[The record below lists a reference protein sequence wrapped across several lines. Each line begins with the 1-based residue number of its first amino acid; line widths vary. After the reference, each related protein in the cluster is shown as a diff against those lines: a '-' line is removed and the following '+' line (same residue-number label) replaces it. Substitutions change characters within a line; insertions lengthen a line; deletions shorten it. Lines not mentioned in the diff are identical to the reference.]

1 MNDLPHGNDTPVP
14 IAHPAIEHT
23 SAAMAP
29 PPRRLD
35 VGLLLAIVALV
46 LLAIFFWMY
55 WIQSGEI
62 RRDLGKRLSE
72 SDQSQ
77 KQTALIAQE
86 TRADLRQATAKLA
99 VLEQKL
105 AESQSQQVALQAMYQ
120 DIAKVS
126 DDASIAEIEQIL
138 LIASQQLQLAGD
150 VKAALAALQ
159 TVEARLQRLNRPR
172 FVPLRRA
179 ISQDIEKLRALPY
192 VDVIGISVQL
202 DSLLSTVDNLPL
214 VSSRSERVAEKKS
227 VTAPSDNAL
236 KRIGSELW
244 GEVKNLLRIQNME
257 KNALPL
263 LPPEQAYFMRENL
276 KLRLLTARVALLQ
289 RQQSSYAADLQ
300 AAEQSLERYF
310 DTSARPARQALVALR
325 ELRRK
330 RVNID
335 PPDISA
341 SLNAVRALSFLE
353 TKSAP

>member
-1 MNDLPHGNDTPVP
+1 MDAPSNDKPLPIAAPLVEQAVVP
-14 IAHPAIEHT
+14 IAPA
-23 SAAMAP
+23 A
-29 PPRRLD
+29 RRLD
-35 VGLLLAIVALV
+35 VGLLLAILALI
-46 LLAIFFWMY
+46 LLGVFFWVY
-55 WIQSGEI
+55 WIQAGEI
-62 RRDLGKRLSE
+62 RRELGKRLSD

-86 TRADLRQATAKLA
+86 TRADLREATAKLA
-99 VLEQKL
+99 VVEQKL

-126 DDASIAEIEQIL
+126 DDASVAEIEQIL

-159 TVEARLQRLNRPR
+159 TVELRLQRLNRPR

-179 ISQDIEKLRALPY
+179 VNQDIEKLRALPF

-202 DSLLSTVDNLPL
+202 DSLLNEIDNLPL
-214 VSSRSERVAEKKS
+214 VAGRAERVSEKKPAA
-227 VTAPSDNAL
+227 APTDNIFR
-236 KRIGSELW
+236 RIGAEMW
-244 GEVKNLLRIQNME
+244 GEVKSLLRIQNME

-263 LPPEQAYFMRENL
+263 LPPEQAYFVRENL
-276 KLRLLTARVALLQ
+276 KLRLLTARIALLQ
-289 RQQSSYAADLQ
+289 RQQSSYASDLQ
-300 AAEQSLERYF
+300 AAEYALERYF
-310 DTSARPARQALVALR
+310 DSSARPARQALAALR

-341 SLNAVRALSFLE
+341 SLNAVRALSQLE
-353 TKSAP
+353 AKTAP

>member
-1 MNDLPHGNDTPVP
+1 MDAQANDKPLPITPSV
-14 IAHPAIEHT
+14 IEHT
-23 SAAMAP
+23 PPALTNAA
-29 PPRRLD
+29 PRRFDL
-35 VGLLLAIVALV
+35 GLVIAIIALL

-99 VLEQKL
+99 ALEQKL
-105 AESQSQQVALQAMYQ
+105 AESENQQLALQAMYQ

-126 DDASIAEIEQIL
+126 DDSSVAEVEQIL

-172 FVPLRRA
+172 FIPLRRA
-179 ISQDIEKLRALPY
+179 VNQDIEKLRALPY

-202 DSLLSTVDNLPL
+202 DSLLMAVDRLPL
-214 VSSRSERVAEKKS
+214 VSTRAERVVEK
-227 VTAPSDNAL
+227 PSNPTPAGNSL
-236 KRIGSELW
+236 QRVGRELWSELRS
-244 GEVKNLLRIQNME
+244 LLRIQNME
-257 KNALPL
+257 KAALPL
-263 LPPEQAYFMRENL
+263 LPPEQAYFLRENL

-300 AAEQSLERYF
+300 AAEHALERYF
-310 DTSARPARQALVALR
+310 DTTARPVRQALATLR
-325 ELRRK
+325 ELSRK

-335 PPDISA
+335 PPEISA
-341 SLNAVRALSFLE
+341 SLNAVRTLS
-353 TKSAP
+353 SAGKPAP